1 MRLLIIRHG
10 DPDYSIDSLTEKGWR
25 EAELLKNRLIKLDVT
40 TFYSSPLG
48 RARDTSKPTLEAAD
62 ATAEICDWLREFDG
76 YIIDPETKEKRIPW
90 DLMPAYW
97 TANPDFYDRNKWL
110 KTPLMQ
116 SGNVREKYYSVCA
129 GLDALIKKH
138 GYVHEGN
145 TFKVENENTDTV
157 VLFCHFGVECVL
169 LSHLLGVSPVVLWQG
184 FTALTS
190 SVTTLVTEERE
201 KGTAYFRCCGFG
213 DISHLYAADEP
224 PSFQARFCETYSN
237 FDERH

>member
-25 EAELLKNRLIKLDVT
+25 EAELLKAKLLKLDIKA
-40 TFYSSPLG
+40 FYSSPLG
-48 RARDTSKPTLEAAD
+48 RAKDTAKPTLEALGE
-62 ATAEICDWLREFDG
+62 TAKIYDWLREFDG
-76 YIIDPETKEKRIPW
+76 YIIDPATKEKRIPW

-97 TANPDFYDRNKWL
+97 TGNPDFYDRNSWL

-116 SGNVREKYYSVCA
+116 SGNVREKYYAVCA

-138 GYVHEGN
+138 GYVHDGN
-145 TFKVENENTDTV
+145 VFKVENENTDTV

-169 LSHLLGVSPVVLWQG
+169 LSHLLGISPVVLWHG

-201 KGTAYFRCCGFG
+201 KGTAYFRCCGFS

-224 PSFQARFCETYSN
+224 PSFQARFCETHSN

>member
-25 EAELLKNRLIKLDVT
+25 EAELLKDRLLKLDIKA
-40 TFYSSPLG
+40 FYSSPLG
-48 RARDTSKPTLEAAD
+48 RARNTAKPTLEALER
-62 ATAEICDWLREFDG
+62 TAQICDWLREFDG
-76 YIIDPETKEKRIPW
+76 YIIDPATNEKRGPW
-90 DLMPAYW
+90 DLMPAFW
-97 TANPDFYDRNKWL
+97 TKNSDFYDRNKWL

-116 SGNVREKYYSVCA
+116 SGDVREKYYEVCA
-129 GLDALIKKH
+129 GLDELIKKH
-138 GYVHEGN
+138 GYVHDGN
-145 TFKVENENTDTV
+145 IFRVENENTDTV

-169 LSHLLGVSPVVLWQG
+169 LSHLLGISPVPLWHG

-201 KGTAYFRCCGFG
+201 KGTAYFRCCGFS
-213 DISHLYAADEP
+213 DISHLYAKDEP